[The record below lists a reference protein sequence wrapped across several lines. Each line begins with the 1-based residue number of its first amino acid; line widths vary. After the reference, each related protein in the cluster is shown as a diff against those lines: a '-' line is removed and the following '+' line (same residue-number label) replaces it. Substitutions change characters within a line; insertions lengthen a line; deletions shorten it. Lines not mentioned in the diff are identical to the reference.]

1 MGFDILSLILFL
13 PLAGSILV
21 LLIPKEN
28 KNLIKGASLVFSL
41 PSLVLSG
48 LLYYYFDHS
57 LGAMQFQVNV
67 PWVRSVGL
75 FYQLGVDGISL
86 PLVILTALLSTVS
99 LLASWTINEKVKGYF
114 SLMLLL
120 ETGMLGVFLAL
131 DFILFFIFWELVLL
145 PMYFII
151 GLWGGPRRDY
161 ASTKFFLY
169 TLLGSVLL
177 LVGILLLYFS
187 SGLKTFDMVRLIN
200 APLPAAIENL
210 VYLLTFVGFAVKVPI
225 WPFHSWLPDAHVE
238 APTAGSVLLAGILLK
253 MGTYGF
259 VRVSIPILPGASR
272 YFATALA
279 ILAVISIIYGAFCAM
294 AQKDIKTL
302 VAYSSVSHMGYVMLG
317 VASLAPQAVNGAV
330 LQMVSHGLIT
340 GMLFLLVGMI
350 YERTH
355 TRMIPELG
363 GLSTRMPVIAG
374 ILAFT
379 SFASLGLP
387 GLSGFWAE
395 FLVLLGTFS
404 VGLAFYKTMA
414 VLAALGIVITA
425 GYFLWMLQRVIL
437 QTYHGPAIELPR
449 ISFRELVYL
458 APLIML
464 IILIGIYPGIALEMI
479 NSTVLA
485 ILG

>member
-28 KNLIKGASLVFSL
+28 KNLIKGASFVFSL

-57 LGAMQFQVNV
+57 LGAMQFEVNV
-67 PWVRSVGL
+67 PWVRLEGL
-75 FYQLGVDGISL
+75 SYHLGVDGISL

-99 LLASWTINEKVKGYF
+99 LLASWTINEKVKAYF

-120 ETGMLGVFLAL
+120 ETAMLGVFLAL
-131 DFILFFIFWELVLL
+131 DFILFYIFWDMVLI

-161 ASTKFFLY
+161 ASMKFFLF
-169 TLLGSVLL
+169 TIVGSILL
-177 LVGILLLYFS
+177 LVGFLVLYSFS
-187 SGLKTFDMVRLIN
+187 ELKTFDMVRLIN
-200 APLPAAIENL
+200 TPLPAAIEKL
-210 VYLLTFVGFAVKVPI
+210 VYVLTFVGFAVKVPI
-225 WPFHSWLPDAHVE
+225 WPFHTWLPDAHVE

-272 YFATALA
+272 YFGPALA
-279 ILAVISIIYGAFCAM
+279 VLAVIGIIYGAFCAM
-294 AQKDIKTL
+294 AQKDIKKL
-302 VAYSSVSHMGYVMLG
+302 VAYSSISHMGYVMLG
-317 VASLAPQAVNGAV
+317 VASLGPLAVDGAV

-363 GLSTRMPVIAG
+363 GLSTRIPIIAG
-374 ILAFT
+374 ILAFA
-379 SFASLGLP
+379 SFAAVGLP
-387 GLSGFWAE
+387 GLSGFSAE

-404 VGLAFYKTMA
+404 VDLAFYKAMA
-414 VLAALGIVITA
+414 ALAALGMVITA
-425 GYFLWMLQRVIL
+425 GYFLRMLQRVIL

-458 APLIML
+458 VPLIIL
-464 IILIGIYPGIALEMI
+464 IILIGVYPVVLLKMI
-479 NSTVLA
+479 SSTVLA

>member
-1 MGFDILSLILFL
+1 
-13 PLAGSILV
+13 
-21 LLIPKEN
+21 
-28 KNLIKGASLVFSL
+28 
-41 PSLVLSG
+41 
-48 LLYYYFDHS
+48 
-57 LGAMQFQVNV
+57 MQFEVNL

-75 FYQLGVDGISL
+75 SYHLGVDGISL

-114 SLMLLL
+114 SLMLFL
-120 ETGMLGVFLAL
+120 ETAMLGVFLAL
-131 DFILFFIFWELVLL
+131 DFILFYIFWNMVLI

-161 ASTKFFLY
+161 ASMKFFLF
-169 TLLGSVLL
+169 TILGSILL
-177 LVGILLLYFS
+177 LVGILVLYS
-187 SGLKTFDMVRLIN
+187 LSGLETFNMVRLIN
-200 APLPAAIENL
+200 APLPTAIEKL
-210 VYLLTFVGFAVKVPI
+210 VYVLTFVGFAVKVPV
-225 WPFHSWLPDAHVE
+225 WPFHTWLPDAHVE

-259 VRVSIPILPGASR
+259 VRVSIPILPDASR
-272 YFATALA
+272 YFGPALA
-279 ILAVISIIYGAFCAM
+279 VLAVIAIIYGAFCAM
-294 AQKDIKTL
+294 AQKDIKKL
-302 VAYSSVSHMGYVMLG
+302 VAYSSISHMGYVMLG
-317 VASLAPQAVNGAV
+317 VASLGPLAVDGAV

-355 TRMIPELG
+355 TSMIPELG
-363 GLSTRMPVIAG
+363 GLSTRIPIIAG
-374 ILAFT
+374 ILAFA
-379 SFASLGLP
+379 SFAAVGLP
-387 GLSGFWAE
+387 GFSGFSAQ

-404 VGLAFYKTMA
+404 VDLAFYKAMA
-414 VLAALGIVITA
+414 ALAALGMVITT

-458 APLIML
+458 APLIVL
-464 IILIGIYPGIALEMI
+464 IILIGVYPVVLLKMI
-479 NSTVLA
+479 SSTVLA